1 VTRTTASTT
10 PHVNG
15 VLVVVRVLLV
25 ERHFACLA
33 QLIQKPSIVRALKFE
48 LYHDCS
54 SLSRKDSFVAG
65 RHLP

>member
-1 VTRTTASTT
+1 MTRTTASTT

-33 QLIQKPSIVRALKFE
+33 QLKHTLFLLLKNAVV
-48 LYHDCS
+48 L
-54 SLSRKDSFVAG
+54 LSKVG
-65 RHLP
+65 RML